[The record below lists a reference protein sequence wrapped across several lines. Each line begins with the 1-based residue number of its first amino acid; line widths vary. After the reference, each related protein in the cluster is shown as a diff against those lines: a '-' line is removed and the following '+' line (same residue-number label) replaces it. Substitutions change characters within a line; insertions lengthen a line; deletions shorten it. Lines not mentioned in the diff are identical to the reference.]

1 MRVHASLFV
10 PRRYAI
16 LRYAIFWLSMSE
28 PEADASREIDRES
41 SEEDEEAA
49 KERKVEQ
56 NFNTEKYFGGQ

>member
-1 MRVHASLFV
+1 
-10 PRRYAI
+10 
-16 LRYAIFWLSMSE
+16 MSE

-41 SEEDEEAA
+41 SGEDEEAA